1 MKAIERISIYLEFKM
16 ITPHKFEHT
25 LHISNGYFN
34 KQYKNKGSIG
44 SDILIKV
51 AEKYEDLNMLWILTG
66 EGTMLK
72 YPAKIIEISECKQYN
87 IY

>member
-1 MKAIERISIYLEFKM
+1 MKAIDRISIYLEFKM

-34 KQYKNKGSIG
+34 KQLRNKGSIG

-51 AEKYEDLNMLWILTG
+51 SENYDDLNMLWILTG
-66 EGTMLK
+66 EGFMLK
-72 YPAKIIEISECKQYN
+72 YPAKIIEIFESKKNN

>member
-1 MKAIERISIYLEFKM
+1 MKAIERISVYLEFKM

-25 LHISNGYFN
+25 LKISNGYFH
-34 KQYKNKGSIG
+34 KQFRNKGSVG

-51 AEKYEDLNMLWILTG
+51 SENYEDLNMLWILTG
-66 EGTMLK
+66 EGSMLK
-72 YPAKIIEISECKQYN
+72 YPAKIIEISESKQYN

>member
-1 MKAIERISIYLEFKM
+1 MKAIDRISIYLEFKM

-34 KQYKNKGSIG
+34 KQLRNKGSIG

-51 AEKYEDLNMLWILTG
+51 YENYDDLNMLWILTG
-66 EGTMLK
+66 EGFMLK
-72 YPAKIIEISECKQYN
+72 YPAKIIEIFESKKNN